1 MQVFHY
7 ILTLC
12 TRTVQ
17 QSPKLTVNHKHNLI
31 MATTE
36 QRFQSLLEQHLGI
49 SDPDAINSSASD
61 LGINSVDAVAFL
73 KEVCK
78 EFNVNIS
85 PGDAVKLGS
94 MRAVVNHID
103 AAG

>member
-17 QSPKLTVNHKHNLI
+17 QSPQLTVNHKHNLK

-49 SDPDAINSSASD
+49 SDPDAINSSAAD
-61 LGINSVDAVAFL
+61 LGINSVDAVSFL

-85 PGDAVKLGS
+85 PDDAVKLGS
-94 MRAVVNHID
+94 MRAVVSHIE

>member
-1 MQVFHY
+1 MVASA
-7 ILTLC
+7 I
-12 TRTVQ
+12 
-17 QSPKLTVNHKHNLI
+17 NHKPQYNVI

-61 LGINSVDAVAFL
+61 LGINSVDAVSFL

-78 EFNVNIS
+78 EFNVNIT
-85 PGDAVKLGS
+85 PEDAVNLGS
-94 MRAVVNHID
+94 MRAVVDHIE
-103 AAG
+103 AGG

>member
-1 MQVFHY
+1 
-7 ILTLC
+7 
-12 TRTVQ
+12 
-17 QSPKLTVNHKHNLI
+17 

-49 SDPDAINSSASD
+49 SDPDAINSSAAD
-61 LGINSVDAVAFL
+61 LGINSVDAVSFL

-85 PGDAVKLGS
+85 PDDAVKLGS
-94 MRAVVNHID
+94 MRAVVSHIE